1 MPPSPP
7 ILLLS
12 NESEECLR
20 GLGQTTKVISGRKD
34 LPSQRHWGGGGHC
47 HLVII
52 LWEGFIEHLP
62 SICHCDLR
70 TRAVDTVGFFRNTL
84 YWPENSLVSESTI
97 RNALC
102 FWDREAAGQG

>member
-1 MPPSPP
+1 MPQGPGPDNQGHLREKGP
-7 ILLLS
+7 AF
-12 NESEECLR
+12 SEA
-20 GLGQTTKVISGRKD
+20 LGGGR
-34 LPSQRHWGGGGHC
+34 GGGGHC
-47 HLVII
+47 YLVII